1 MDSPE
6 AMATREAMKDVMR
19 FWLGMGC
26 DGFRVDM
33 AGSLV
38 KNDEDGKGT
47 IQLWQDFRRF
57 LDEEFPEAAMISE
70 WGQPDKSLEGGYHMD
85 FLLQFGPS
93 HYMDLFRCEYPYFR
107 RDGKGNI
114 AEFVKTYVTNY
125 EKTNGKGLI
134 CIPSGNH
141 DMSRIKEMLD
151 DEEVK
156 VAFAF
161 LLSMPGA
168 PFIYYGDEI
177 GMNYLAGI
185 RSVEGGYERTGART
199 PMQWDRSTNAGF
211 SSAKA
216 DELYIMIDPDKNR
229 PNVAD
234 QMADENSVYHEV
246 KKLIG
251 VRMAHEALQSN
262 APIEFLYAEENAYPL
277 VYKRTGAEETIVVAV
292 NPSDKEVSCKI
303 SEADGIEVLY
313 ENNGAAVLKD
323 GVLTVPA
330 ASASFIKVK

>member
-1 MDSPE
+1 
-6 AMATREAMKDVMR
+6 
-19 FWLGMGC
+19 
-26 DGFRVDM
+26 
-33 AGSLV
+33 
-38 KNDEDGKGT
+38 
-47 IQLWQDFRRF
+47 
-57 LDEEFPEAAMISE
+57 
-70 WGQPDKSLEGGYHMD
+70 
-85 FLLQFGPS
+85 
-93 HYMDLFRCEYPYFR
+93 
-107 RDGKGNI
+107 
-114 AEFVKTYVTNY
+114 
-125 EKTNGKGLI
+125 
-134 CIPSGNH
+134 
-141 DMSRIKEMLD
+141 
-151 DEEVK
+151 
-156 VAFAF
+156 
-161 LLSMPGA
+161 
-168 PFIYYGDEI
+168 
-177 GMNYLAGI
+177 MNYLAGI